1 MNGDSREL
9 AASGRFLRG
18 TARDAIR
25 SKLACGL
32 AFAYNASAACGVSPT
47 TLASHIVNE
56 STLDPTSREFQKG
69 ICICS
74 CPDFHQRVTRQRESA
89 LGATMETALK

>member
-9 AASGRFLRG
+9 AAGGRFLRG
-18 TARDAIR
+18 TNRDAIR

-47 TLASHIVNE
+47 TLANHIVNE

-69 ICICS
+69 IRSLQLSRFPPENIAAKRIRLWER
-74 CPDFHQRVTRQRESA
+74 P
-89 LGATMETALK
+89 